1 MKKVLSVILI
11 AAMLLSTFVFSAGA
25 VTAYDEWEKDWSEI
39 RESKGYILLTP
50 GADRT
55 KMNFSWQ
62 TPFFSKRGTIT
73 IGTDEKLADGE
84 SLKVRRSF
92 CLFGFEWTNEATASD
107 LEENTTYY
115 YKYTVKQ
122 TESEIY
128 SFTTG
133 SADSTKAAFFTDSQI
148 GRWRGSDVEEEVY
161 LHDTYGWNKTLETV
175 LENNDGIDFFL
186 SSGDQVEDSYSEE
199 QYTLFESPEILRS
212 YPIAACVGNH
222 DFYTTNFKHHFN
234 TPNDTTLVPAK
245 WPGSNG
251 YYFSYNNVLFIMLD
265 SNNFIN
271 GTTDALIRKAVK
283 TYPDAKW
290 RVAMMHHSAY
300 DANAHK
306 YFTSK
311 ITRTTITPYFDKYDI
326 DLVLSG
332 HDHQY
337 ARSFIMKNNK
347 VTADRA
353 VDNVYTNP
361 DGTLYIAGNTSSG
374 CNFSGVDESDIGEC
388 CDVHIQNNIPTYS
401 IVDITDSTLSV
412 STYEVEENNLIDT
425 VSIVK

>member
-1 MKKVLSVILI
+1 MKKILAVIIISVL
-11 AAMLLSTFVFSAGA
+11 LLSAFVMPTGA
-25 VTAYDEWEKDWSEI
+25 VTNYDEWVKDWDGI
-39 RESKGYILLTP
+39 RSSNGYIMLTP

-55 KMNFSWQ
+55 QMNFSWQ
-62 TPFFSKRGTIT
+62 SGFFSTKGTIRIDT
-73 IGTDEKLADGE
+73 DKDVSDGTA
-84 SLKVRRSF
+84 LKVKRNF
-92 CLFGFEWTNEATASD
+92 CLFGFEWSNEATATD
-107 LEENTTYY
+107 LKENTTYY
-115 YKYTVKQ
+115 YQYSNDGKI
-122 TESEIY
+122 SEVY

-133 SADSTKAAFFTDSQI
+133 STDSTTAAFFTDSQI
-148 GRWRGSDVEEEVY
+148 GRWRGSDDQEEVY
-161 LHDTYGWNKTLETV
+161 LHDTYGWNSTLETV
-175 LENNDGIDFFL
+175 FENNDGIDLLL

-199 QYTLFESPEILRS
+199 QYSMFESPEVLRS
-212 YPIAACVGNH
+212 YPIAASVGNH

-234 TPNDTTLVPAK
+234 TPNDKTPVPAK

-251 YYFSYNNVLFIMLD
+251 YFFCYNDVLFIMLD
-265 SNNFIN
+265 SNNIVG
-271 GTTDALIRKAVK
+271 GTTNAILKKAVK

-290 RVAMMHHSAY
+290 RVAVMHHSPY
-300 DANAHK
+300 DANAQE
-306 YFTSK
+306 YPLSK
-311 ITRTTITPYFDKYDI
+311 LTRTTITPYFDKWDI
-326 DLVLSG
+326 DLCLSG

-347 VTADRA
+347 VTGDKAI
-353 VDNVYTNP
+353 DNVYTNP